1 VLEVKDISVFYG
13 RRRALW
19 DISLGIEEREIVALV
34 GANAAG
40 KSTLLNTISGLLRP
54 ASGSIEF
61 LGEKIN
67 RLPAYLIVEAGISH
81 IPEGRKLFPEMT
93 VLENLE
99 MGSYLTKA
107 WGKKGDTIEEMYAL
121 FPRLKERAGQLAKT
135 LSGGE
140 QQMVAIARGLMSR
153 PKLCMLDEPSHGLSP
168 LLVSEIFQIV
178 KTLRDHGGTIFLVEQ
193 NVQRS
198 LEIADRAYVLENS
211 QIVIEG
217 TGKELLEKKD
227 VREAYL
233 GL

>member
-1 VLEVKDISVFYG
+1 
-13 RRRALW
+13 
-19 DISLGIEEREIVALV
+19 
-34 GANAAG
+34 
-40 KSTLLNTISGLLRP
+40 
-54 ASGSIEF
+54 
-61 LGEKIN
+61 
-67 RLPAYLIVEAGISH
+67 
-81 IPEGRKLFPEMT
+81 
-93 VLENLE
+93 
-99 MGSYLTKA
+99 
-107 WGKKGDTIEEMYAL
+107 
-121 FPRLKERAGQLAKT
+121 
-135 LSGGE
+135 
-140 QQMVAIARGLMSR
+140 
-153 PKLCMLDEPSHGLSP
+153 MLDEPSHGLSP